1 MAVLS
6 ILGRHL
12 WPKGEWTLRARVV
25 VALVLLV
32 LAKVA
37 NVYVPLLYKQAVDA
51 LGTAQAQAMAVPVVL
66 ILAYGAA
73 RVLAQAFGEVRDA
86 VFAPVA
92 QRAIRNLALEVFG
105 HLHALSLRF
114 HLERQTGGLS
124 RVIERGTQGMEF
136 LIRFTTF
143 NILPTLLEIVL
154 VGAILWRLYD
164 WRFTVV
170 TLGVIAAYIVFTVT
184 LSEWRIK
191 FVRRMN
197 DADTEANAKAIDSL
211 LNYETVKYFG
221 NEAHEARRYDVG
233 RRRYELAAIR
243 SSRTLSL
250 LNIGQGGII
259 AVGLALIMVMAG
271 QGVVDHTMTVGDF
284 VAVNAFLLQLYAP
297 LNMLGFAYR
306 EIRSALVSMEQMFGL
321 LDVSEEVADRPGA
334 PALQVSGG
342 EIVFDHVDFHYDKAR
357 PILHDVS
364 FRVAPGDTVAIVGS
378 SGAGKSTVSRIL
390 FRFYDVAAGHVRI
403 DGQDIRDV
411 SQASLR
417 AAIGVV
423 PQDTVL
429 FNDTIYYNIAYGRP
443 DASREEV
450 EQAARLARIHDFITG
465 LPAGYESTV
474 GERGL
479 KLSGGEK
486 QRVAIARTI
495 LKNPRILLF
504 DEATS
509 ALDTRTEQ
517 EIQRSLEEVS
527 RGRTTVV
534 IAHRLSTI
542 IHADEIV
549 VLDRGRV
556 AERGRHA
563 ELLARKRPLRRHVA
577 SPAGGR
583 RRGCGQGRD
592 QGRGASVLPRGRPPP
607 CRRVAAAR
615 PVPGELCCRSSPL
628 ARRSACKWVW
638 RCRWCRWP
646 WSAKARTSSPSVS
659 CRPPGRS
666 ACWPS
671 ARASR
676 TWPRASV
683 PRPASSLP
691 SAWGR

>member
-1 MAVLS
+1 MSPPANDRIPTVGPARSLAVVA

-12 WPKGEWTLRARVV
+12 WPKGEWGLRSRVM
-25 VALVLLV
+25 AAMVLLI
-32 LAKVA
+32 LSKVT
-37 NVYVPLLYKQAVDA
+37 NVYVPIFYKHAIDA
-51 LGTAQAQAMAVPVVL
+51 LGEPKAQAVAVPVAL
-66 ILAYGAA
+66 ILAYGLA

-86 VFAPVA
+86 VFAPVS
-92 QRAIRNLALEVFG
+92 QRAIRNLALDVFG

-136 LIRFTTF
+136 LIRFMVF
-143 NILPTLLEIVL
+143 NILPTLFEIVL
-154 VGAILWRLYD
+154 VGAILWQLYD
-164 WRFTVV
+164 WRFSVV
-170 TLGVIAAYIVFTVT
+170 TLAAVTGYIVFSVV

-197 DADTEANAKAIDSL
+197 DADTEANAKAVDSL
-211 LNYETVKYFG
+211 LNFETVKYFG
-221 NEAHEARRYDVG
+221 NEAHESRRYDVG
-233 RRRYELAAIR
+233 RRIYENAAIR
-243 SSRTLSL
+243 SSRTLSM
-250 LNIGQGGII
+250 LNIGQGAII
-259 AVGLALIMVMAG
+259 ALGLAAVMVMAG
-271 QGVVDHTMTVGDF
+271 HGVTQGTMTVGDF
-284 VAVNAFLLQLYAP
+284 VAVNAFLLQLYQP

-306 EIRSALVSMEQMFGL
+306 EIRNAIVSMERMFGL
-321 LDVSEEVADRPGA
+321 LDVPAEIADRPNA
-334 PALQVSGG
+334 PALAVTGG

-364 FRVAPGDTVAIVGS
+364 FRVAPGNTVAIVGS

-390 FRFYDVAAGHVRI
+390 YRFYDVAAGRVLI
-403 DGQDIRDV
+403 DGQDIREV
-411 SQASLR
+411 TQKSLR

-443 DASREEV
+443 EASREEV
-450 EQAARLARIHDFITG
+450 EEAARLARIHDFIMA
-465 LPAGYESTV
+465 LPHGYEATV

-495 LKNPRILLF
+495 LKSPRILLF

-556 AERGRHA
+556 AERGRHG
-563 ELLARKRPLRRHVA
+563 ELLAKSGLYADMWRRQQEAAAQAESKVEEPA
-577 SPAGGR
+577 SFRAEGH
-583 RRGCGQGRD
+583 
-592 QGRGASVLPRGRPPP
+592 L
-607 CRRVAAAR
+607 RVA
-615 PVPGELCCRSSPL
+615 E
-628 ARRSACKWVW
+628 
-638 RCRWCRWP
+638 
-646 WSAKARTSSPSVS
+646 
-659 CRPPGRS
+659 
-666 ACWPS
+666 
-671 ARASR
+671 
-676 TWPRASV
+676 
-683 PRPASSLP
+683 
-691 SAWGR
+691 

>member
-1 MAVLS
+1 MSAPANDRPPSISLDRSWAVLS

-12 WPKGEWTLRARVV
+12 WPKDEWGLRARVV
-25 VALVLLV
+25 AGLVLLV
-32 LAKVA
+32 LAKLT
-37 NVYVPLLYKQAVDA
+37 NVYVPILYKHAVDA
-51 LGTAQAQAMAVPVVL
+51 LGEKAAVVAVPVAL
-66 ILAYGAA
+66 ILAYGFA

-86 VFAPVA
+86 VFAPVS
-92 QRAIRNLALEVFG
+92 QRAIRNLALEVFD
-105 HLHALSLRF
+105 HLHRLSLRY

-143 NILPTLLEIVL
+143 NILPTLFEIAL
-154 VGAILWRLYD
+154 VGVILWNLYD
-164 WRFTVV
+164 WRFTAV
-170 TLGVIAAYIVFTVT
+170 TLGVVAGYIVFSVV
-184 LSEWRIK
+184 LSEWRIQ

-221 NEAHEARRYDVG
+221 NEEHEARRYDVG
-233 RRRYELAAIR
+233 RRRYEVAAIR

-250 LNIGQGGII
+250 LNIGQGAII
-259 AVGLALIMVMAG
+259 SAGLAAVMIMAG
-271 QGVVDHTMTVGDF
+271 DGVTRGTMTLGDF
-284 VAVNAFLLQLYAP
+284 VAVNTFLIQLYMP

-306 EIRSALVSMEQMFGL
+306 EIRNALVNMEKMFGL
-321 LDVSEEVADRPGA
+321 LGIPAEIADKPGA
-334 PALQVSGG
+334 PELAVSGG
-342 EIVFDHVDFHYDKAR
+342 EIVFDHVDFHYEKAR

-364 FRVAPGDTVAIVGS
+364 FRVAPGHTVAIVGS

-390 FRFYDVAAGHVRI
+390 FRFYDVAAGSVRI

-411 SQASLR
+411 TQQSLR

-429 FNDTIYYNIAYGRP
+429 FNDTIFYNICYGRP
-443 DASREEV
+443 NCTREEV
-450 EQAARLARIHDFITG
+450 EQAAKLARIHDFVMA
-465 LPAGYESTV
+465 LPLGYDTTV

-495 LKNPRILLF
+495 LKNPHILLF

-542 IHADEIV
+542 VNADEIV

-556 AERGRHA
+556 AERGRHG
-563 ELLARKRPLRRHVA
+563 ELLGRNGLYADMWRR
-577 SPAGGR
+577 
-583 RRGCGQGRD
+583 Q
-592 QGRGASVLPRGRPPP
+592 QE
-607 CRRVAAAR
+607 AAAEAER
-615 PVPGELCCRSSPL
+615 KVEVEEP
-628 ARRSACKWVW
+628 
-638 RCRWCRWP
+638 
-646 WSAKARTSSPSVS
+646 PSF
-659 CRPPGRS
+659 
-666 ACWPS
+666 
-671 ARASR
+671 RAEGHLNV
-676 TWPRASV
+676 AE
-683 PRPASSLP
+683 
-691 SAWGR
+691 

>member
-1 MAVLS
+1 MSPSDNETVPKVGASRTWGVMA

-12 WPKGEWTLRARVV
+12 WPKGEKTLRLRVV
-25 VALVLLV
+25 IALAMLV
-32 LAKVA
+32 LAKVVA
-37 NVYVPLLYKQAVDA
+37 VYVPLLYKQAVDA
-51 LGTAQAQAMAVPVVL
+51 LGSTAAQAVAVPVVL

-73 RVLAQAFGEVRDA
+73 RILSQAFGEIRDA
-86 VFAPVA
+86 VFAPVS
-92 QRAIRNLALEVFG
+92 QRAIRNLALEVFD
-105 HLHALSLRF
+105 HLHALSLRY

-143 NILPTLLEIVL
+143 NILPTLLEIAL
-154 VGAILWRLYD
+154 VGGILWSLYD
-164 WRFTVV
+164 WRFSVITLVV
-170 TLGVIAAYIVFTVT
+170 IGGYIVFSIM

-221 NEAHEARRYDVG
+221 NEVHEARRFDVG
-233 RRRYELAAIR
+233 RRRYEIAAIR

-250 LNIGQGGII
+250 LNIGQGTII
-259 AVGLALIMVMAG
+259 SIGLVAVMVMAG
-271 QGVVDHTMTVGDF
+271 SGVVEGTMTIGDF
-284 VAVNAFLLQLYAP
+284 VAVNTFLIQLYMP

-306 EIRSALVSMEQMFGL
+306 EIRNALVNMEKMFGL
-321 LDVSEEVADRPGA
+321 LEVAAEIADRPGA
-334 PALQVSGG
+334 PALKVAGG
-342 EIVFDHVDFHYDKAR
+342 EIVFDHVDFHYEPAR

-364 FRVAPGDTVAIVGS
+364 FRVPAGNTVAIVGS

-390 FRFYDVAAGHVRI
+390 FRFYDVASGSVRI

-411 SQASLR
+411 TQSSLR

-443 DASREEV
+443 GATREEV
-450 EQAARLARIHDFITG
+450 EQAARLARIHDFIMA
-465 LPAGYESTV
+465 LPQGYEATV

-495 LKNPRILLF
+495 LKNPAILLF

-542 IHADEIV
+542 INADEII

-556 AERGRHA
+556 VERGHHADLLAMNGAYAEMWRRQQEAAAEAERHV
-563 ELLARKRPLRRHVA
+563 EEPPSLRSEGH
-577 SPAGGR
+577 
-583 RRGCGQGRD
+583 
-592 QGRGASVLPRGRPPP
+592 L
-607 CRRVAAAR
+607 RVAD
-615 PVPGELCCRSSPL
+615 
-628 ARRSACKWVW
+628 
-638 RCRWCRWP
+638 
-646 WSAKARTSSPSVS
+646 
-659 CRPPGRS
+659 
-666 ACWPS
+666 
-671 ARASR
+671 
-676 TWPRASV
+676 
-683 PRPASSLP
+683 
-691 SAWGR
+691 

>member
-1 MAVLS
+1 MSPSDNETVPKVGASRTWGVMA

-12 WPKGEWTLRARVV
+12 WPKGEKTLRLRVV
-25 VALVLLV
+25 IALAMLV
-32 LAKVA
+32 LAKVVA
-37 NVYVPLLYKQAVDA
+37 VYVPLLYKQAVDA
-51 LGTAQAQAMAVPVVL
+51 LGSTAAQAVAVPVVL

-73 RVLAQAFGEVRDA
+73 RILSQAFGEIRDA
-86 VFAPVA
+86 VFAPVS
-92 QRAIRNLALEVFG
+92 QRAIRNLALEVFD
-105 HLHALSLRF
+105 HLHALSLRY

-143 NILPTLLEIVL
+143 NILPTLLEIAL
-154 VGAILWRLYD
+154 VGGILWSLYD
-164 WRFTVV
+164 WRFSVI
-170 TLGVIAAYIVFTVT
+170 TLVVIAGYIVFSIM

-221 NEAHEARRYDVG
+221 NEVHEARRFDVG
-233 RRRYELAAIR
+233 RRRYEIAAIR

-250 LNIGQGGII
+250 LNIGQGTII
-259 AVGLALIMVMAG
+259 SIGLVAVMVMAG
-271 QGVVDHTMTVGDF
+271 SGVVEGTMTIGDF
-284 VAVNAFLLQLYAP
+284 VAVNTFLIQLYMP

-306 EIRSALVSMEQMFGL
+306 EIRNALVNMEKMFGL
-321 LDVSEEVADRPGA
+321 LEVPAEIADRPGA
-334 PALQVSGG
+334 PALKVAGG
-342 EIVFDHVDFHYDKAR
+342 EIVFDHVDFHYEPAR

-364 FRVAPGDTVAIVGS
+364 FRVPAGHTVAIVGS

-390 FRFYDVAAGHVRI
+390 FRFYDVASGSVRI

-411 SQASLR
+411 TQSSLR

-443 DASREEV
+443 GATREEV
-450 EQAARLARIHDFITG
+450 EQAARLARIHDFIMA
-465 LPAGYESTV
+465 LPQGYEATV

-495 LKNPRILLF
+495 LKNPAILLF

-542 IHADEIV
+542 INADEII

-556 AERGRHA
+556 VERGHHADLLAMNGAYAEMWRRQQEAAAEAERHV
-563 ELLARKRPLRRHVA
+563 EEPPSLRSEGH
-577 SPAGGR
+577 
-583 RRGCGQGRD
+583 
-592 QGRGASVLPRGRPPP
+592 L
-607 CRRVAAAR
+607 RVA
-615 PVPGELCCRSSPL
+615 E
-628 ARRSACKWVW
+628 
-638 RCRWCRWP
+638 
-646 WSAKARTSSPSVS
+646 
-659 CRPPGRS
+659 
-666 ACWPS
+666 
-671 ARASR
+671 
-676 TWPRASV
+676 
-683 PRPASSLP
+683 
-691 SAWGR
+691 

>member
-1 MAVLS
+1 MLV

-12 WPKGEWTLRARVV
+12 WPKGEWGLRGRVV
-25 VALVLLV
+25 AALLLLV
-32 LAKVA
+32 LAKIT
-37 NVYVPLLYKQAVDA
+37 NVYVPILYKHAVDA
-51 LGTAQAQAMAVPVVL
+51 FGDPKIQAVAVPVAL
-66 ILAYGAA
+66 ILAYGVA
-73 RVLAQAFGEVRDA
+73 RVLAQAFGELRDA
-86 VFAPVA
+86 IFAPVS

-136 LIRFTTF
+136 LIRFMTF
-143 NILPTLLEIVL
+143 NILPTLFEIGL
-154 VGAILWRLYD
+154 VGIILWNLYD
-164 WRFTVV
+164 WRFTAV
-170 TLGVIAAYIVFTVT
+170 TLAAVGSYIVFSIV
-184 LSEWRIK
+184 LSEWRIA

-221 NEAHEARRYDVG
+221 NEAHEAARYDVG
-233 RRRYELAAIR
+233 RRRYEEAAIR

-250 LNIGQGGII
+250 LNVGQGAII
-259 AVGLALIMVMAG
+259 AAGLAAVMVMAG
-271 QGVVDHTMTVGDF
+271 YGVVGGTMTLGDF
-284 VAVNAFLLQLYAP
+284 VAVNAFLIQLYQP

-306 EIRSALVSMEQMFGL
+306 EIRNALVSMERMFGL
-321 LDVSEEVADRPGA
+321 LDVRAEIADKPGA
-334 PALQVSGG
+334 PALKVAGG
-342 EIVFDHVDFHYDKAR
+342 EIVFDKVDFHYEKSR
-357 PILHDVS
+357 PILHEVS
-364 FRVAPGDTVAIVGS
+364 FRVAPGNTVAIVGS

-390 FRFYDVAAGHVRI
+390 YRFYDVASGSVRI

-411 SQASLR
+411 TQASLR

-443 DASREEV
+443 GASREDV
-450 EQAARLARIHDFITG
+450 ERAAHLARIHDFIMA
-465 LPAGYESTV
+465 LPQGYDSTV

-495 LKNPRILLF
+495 LKDPHILLF

-527 RGRTTVV
+527 RGRTTLV

-542 IHADEIV
+542 INADEIV

-556 AERGRHA
+556 AERGRHS
-563 ELLARKRPLRRHVA
+563 ELL
-577 SPAGGR
+577 
-583 RRGCGQGRD
+583 GRD
-592 QGRGASVLPRGRPPP
+592 GLYADMWRRQQEAAAAAERTVEEPPGF
-607 CRRVAAAR
+607 RAEGHLRVA
-615 PVPGELCCRSSPL
+615 E
-628 ARRSACKWVW
+628 
-638 RCRWCRWP
+638 
-646 WSAKARTSSPSVS
+646 
-659 CRPPGRS
+659 
-666 ACWPS
+666 
-671 ARASR
+671 
-676 TWPRASV
+676 
-683 PRPASSLP
+683 
-691 SAWGR
+691 

>member
-1 MAVLS
+1 MSLAAKHGVPKLGLRRTWAVLRVV
-6 ILGRHL
+6 GQHL
-12 WPKGEWTLRARVV
+12 WPKGETGLRCRVV
-25 VALVLLV
+25 VAMALLIV
-32 LAKVA
+32 AKVT
-37 NVYVPLLYKQAVDA
+37 NVYVPVLYKHAVDA
-51 LGTAQAQAMAVPVVL
+51 LGEPAAQAVAVPVAL
-66 ILAYGAA
+66 ILAYGVA
-73 RVLAQAFGEVRDA
+73 RILAQAFGELRDA
-86 VFAPVA
+86 IFAPVS
-92 QRAIRNLALEVFG
+92 QRAIRNIALEVFH

-124 RVIERGTQGMEF
+124 RVIERGTNGMEF

-143 NILPTLLEIVL
+143 NILPTLFEILL
-154 VGAILWRLYD
+154 VGVVLWNLYD
-164 WRFTVV
+164 WRFSAV
-170 TLGVIAAYIVFTVT
+170 TLAAVGGYIVFSVT

-221 NEAHEARRYDVG
+221 NEEHEARRFDVG
-233 RRRYELAAIR
+233 RRRYEQAAIR

-250 LNIGQGGII
+250 LNVGQGAII
-259 AVGLALIMVMAG
+259 SGGLVAVMVMAG
-271 QGVVDHTMTVGDF
+271 YGVKAGTMTLGDF
-284 VAVNAFLLQLYAP
+284 VAVNAFLIQLYMP

-306 EIRSALVSMEQMFGL
+306 EIRNALVNMESMFGL
-321 LDVSEEVADRPGA
+321 MDVRTEIADKPGA
-334 PALQVSGG
+334 PALKVAGG
-342 EIVFDHVDFHYDKAR
+342 EIVFDHVDFHYEKAR

-390 FRFYDVAAGHVRI
+390 FRFYDVAAGEVRI

-411 SQASLR
+411 TQSSLR

-429 FNDTIYYNIAYGRP
+429 FNDTIYYNICYGRP
-443 DASREEV
+443 DATREEV
-450 EQAARLARIHDFITG
+450 EQAARLARIHDFIMA
-465 LPAGYESTV
+465 LPQGYESTV

-495 LKNPRILLF
+495 LKNPSILLF

-542 IHADEIV
+542 INADEIV

-556 AERGRHA
+556 AERGRHG
-563 ELLARKRPLRRHVA
+563 ELLARNGLYADMWRRQQEAAREAERQV
-577 SPAGGR
+577 
-583 RRGCGQGRD
+583 
-592 QGRGASVLPRGRPPP
+592 VEEEEPPSF
-607 CRRVAAAR
+607 RAEGHLRVAD
-615 PVPGELCCRSSPL
+615 
-628 ARRSACKWVW
+628 
-638 RCRWCRWP
+638 
-646 WSAKARTSSPSVS
+646 
-659 CRPPGRS
+659 
-666 ACWPS
+666 
-671 ARASR
+671 
-676 TWPRASV
+676 
-683 PRPASSLP
+683 
-691 SAWGR
+691 